1 MSNMNP
7 DNKIATV
14 GDCRELSGIYFL
26 EKFPE
31 TKCVTYQ
38 EASDIFLVTPGYK
51 ENQLVKL
58 SDLRNKEEHTFS
70 GTLHFE
76 NNSPYDLDYIRI
88 GCGGSQIGSITN
100 VPAFTTVDI
109 TLASNNA
116 GNGEYVQSC
125 TLNFAYSMY
134 DPQTCFLHVNGYVY
148 QLTGEDLDDEWKFI
162 ITLDMAQDMNTAV
175 LTAA

>member
-38 EASDIFLVTPGYK
+38 EASDIFLITADYEK
-51 ENQLVKL
+51 NQLVKL
-58 SDLRNKEEHTFS
+58 SDLRNKEHTFS
-70 GTLHFE
+70 GTLRFE
-76 NNSPYDLDYIRI
+76 NNSPYDIDYIRI
-88 GCGGSQIGSITN
+88 GCGGSQIGSMTN
-100 VPAFTTVDI
+100 VPAFTPADI

-125 TLNFAYSMY
+125 TLNFAYSM
-134 DPQTCFLHVNGYVY
+134 DNPKTCFLRANGYVY
-148 QLTGEDLDDEWKFI
+148 QLTGEASDDKWKFI
-162 ITLDMAQDMNTAV
+162 ITLDMTQDMNTAV
-175 LTAA
+175 FTAA